1 MKILAICVVG
11 SELQTVPCQIVE
23 ATVEDENW
31 IDAFAAI
38 VHDSEQVYQIP
49 TNELVSM
56 WGRTGWDQRFMAFNQ
71 LADAVWEHFDHM
83 RHRELG
89 HRLAGNIVIAGPI
102 DRESGFPTDVSE
114 HVVTWINETVR
125 MLGGYRT

>member
-89 HRLAGNIVIAGPI
+89 HRLAGNIVIAGPVT
-102 DRESGFPTDVSE
+102 DGRPGDVSE
-114 HVVTWINETVR
+114 HVVAWLMDAVR
-125 MLGGYRT
+125 LLGGYRI